1 MAATTVSRRELTRW
15 ASEVSGG
22 RISNLEKQCCTGA
35 IYCQMI
41 EAARPGVVDMRKVN
55 LDADKN
61 NALGNYKALQVAL
74 GKIGVESA
82 SMDIQNLTN
91 GQPQATMDLLQSLH
105 QHLGGE
111 GGGEAQTPRGL
122 SNLDPNV
129 DNSGSRKRKAAL
141 PGGPAQIR
149 KARTAKA
156 LEMEASLEVVAEDGG
171 AAEAAEASRT
181 DSLESELLACG
192 GRLRRS
198 EEEACAARE
207 EADFYYAKL
216 ARIEVRCS
224 AAHSPLFP
232 PPSPPHATGPSS
244 PHRRATIILTTTPH
258 PTTPHKP
265 PPPCELHP
273 SHHTPHYTPLQEACE
288 LIGATELAAVV
299 VSILREEEEA
309 EAEQPPPPSPQA
321 EAGITA

>member
-1 MAATTVSRRELTRW
+1 MTTTVSRRELTRW

-74 GKIGVESA
+74 GKIGVEST

-111 GGGEAQTPRGL
+111 GGGGAQTPRGL

-129 DNSGSRKRKAAL
+129 ENSGSRKRKAAL

-156 LEMEASLEVVAEDGG
+156 LEMEASLEVVAEDEG
-171 AAEAAEASRT
+171 AAEAAEAARA
-181 DSLESELLACG
+181 DSLESELLACS

-207 EADFYYAKL
+207 ETEKIAYLKNLMTKYLSSSEPSAKAHMERAVMMVLGYTAEEKSRILAD
-216 ARIEVRCS
+216 R
-224 AAHSPLFP
+224 AASESWLPAWPAAAAP
-232 PPSPPHATGPSS
+232 PAPA
-244 PHRRATIILTTTPH
+244 
-258 PTTPHKP
+258 
-265 PPPCELHP
+265 
-273 SHHTPHYTPLQEACE
+273 
-288 LIGATELAAVV
+288 
-299 VSILREEEEA
+299 
-309 EAEQPPPPSPQA
+309 
-321 EAGITA
+321 

>member
-1 MAATTVSRRELTRW
+1 MAATVSRRELTRW

-41 EAARPGVVDMRKVN
+41 EAARPGSVDMRKVN

-74 GKIGVESA
+74 SKIGVESA

-111 GGGEAQTPRGL
+111 GGGGTVETPRGL
-122 SNLDPNV
+122 ASLDPNV

-141 PGGPAQIR
+141 PAGPAQIR
-149 KARTAKA
+149 KARMAKA
-156 LEMEASLEVVAEDGG
+156 LEMEASLEVVAEDEG
-171 AAEAAEASRT
+171 AAEAAEASRA
-181 DSLESELLACG
+181 DSLASELLACS

-216 ARIEVRCS
+216 ARIKKRS
-224 AAHSPLFP
+224 F
-232 PPSPPHATGPSS
+232 
-244 PHRRATIILTTTPH
+244 
-258 PTTPHKP
+258 
-265 PPPCELHP
+265 ELLK
-273 SHHTPHYTPLQEACE
+273 SNTCLK
-288 LIGATELAAVV
+288 I
-299 VSILREEEEA
+299 
-309 EAEQPPPPSPQA
+309 
-321 EAGITA
+321 